1 MILNGFGFAQ
11 QRLYLTPKFFERVP
25 TERLIGEGVHPKHLS
40 KGAEGRALDDLFEY
54 GVTEL
59 VYDFVDLLTGREADH
74 SASKSWRAVFAR
86 LFDPRMSDPGR
97 PNETKSNLLY
107 KARCLLGRLKSVIG
121 GF

>member
-11 QRLYLTPKFFERVP
+11 QRLYLTLKFFERVP

-74 SASKSWRAVFAR
+74 SASKSWRCVC
-86 LFDPRMSDPGR
+86 SSIR
-97 PNETKSNLLY
+97 PSNVRSG
-107 KARCLLGRLKSVIG
+107 KA
-121 GF
+121 